1 MEENGSRKRG
11 SRRAY
16 LRDFRSDESGN
27 YTYSGRI
34 YTSALGP
41 DVLRRSLM
49 TAIGVFGA
57 AFVLEI
63 AAGFLPGTGMEGHI
77 LMLLPYALGMAATA
91 RILWIFF
98 RILRLTGLMGS
109 GAQNAGGQGSGAQ
122 KAGGQGR
129 RAQNAGGQGSG
140 VPKADE
146 QEKNG
151 QAACLREY
159 VYEATVRKLPG
170 YLIAVQV
177 FAATALVD
185 AAVCMIR
192 GTYGMRV
199 APAIVFLLSQMIL
212 FAAGAWA
219 LRKNPAGEWN

>member
-16 LRDFRSDESGN
+16 LRDFRPDESGN

-34 YTSALGP
+34 YTSALRP

-109 GAQNAGGQGSGAQ
+109 GAQVAGGMPSGSREQTAGEYENAG
-122 KAGGQGR
+122 
-129 RAQNAGGQGSG
+129 
-140 VPKADE
+140 
-146 QEKNG
+146 
-151 QAACLREY
+151 QASCLREY
-159 VYEATVRKLPG
+159 VYEATVRKLQG
-170 YLIAVQV
+170 HLVAVQV

>member
-11 SRRAY
+11 SKRAY
-16 LRDFRSDESGN
+16 LRDFTPDENGN

-34 YTSALGP
+34 FRSASEAGA
-41 DVLRRSLM
+41 LRRGLV
-49 TAIGVFGA
+49 TAIAFFGA
-57 AFVLEI
+57 ALALEL

-91 RILWIFF
+91 RILWIFL
-98 RILRLTGLMGS
+98 RILRQTGQAYGGMQEDGS
-109 GAQNAGGQGSGAQ
+109 QRAG
-122 KAGGQGR
+122 
-129 RAQNAGGQGSG
+129 
-140 VPKADE
+140 E
-146 QEKNG
+146 QEG
-151 QAACLREY
+151 AGRAACLREY

-170 YLIAVQV
+170 YLVAVQV

>member
-1 MEENGSRKRG
+1 MAENGSRKRG

-16 LRDFRSDESGN
+16 LRDFKPDENGN

-34 YTSALGP
+34 YRNTSGP
-41 DVLRRSLM
+41 DVLRHSLM
-49 TAIGVFGA
+49 TAIGVFSV
-57 AFVLEI
+57 AFVLEL

-91 RILWIFF
+91 RILWIFL
-98 RILRLTGLMGS
+98 RILRQAGPAGS
-109 GAQNAGGQGSGAQ
+109 GAQGAGG
-122 KAGGQGR
+122 R
-129 RAQNAGGQGSG
+129 ENDAQNTGNPESSA
-140 VPKADE
+140 
-146 QEKNG
+146 
-151 QAACLREY
+151 QAACLRKY
-159 VYEATVRKLPG
+159 VYDATVNKLPG
-170 YLIAVQV
+170 YLVAVQI
-177 FAATALVD
+177 FTATALVD

-199 APAIVFLLSQMIL
+199 APAIIFLLSQLIL

>member
-1 MEENGSRKRG
+1 MAENGSRKRG

-16 LRDFRSDESGN
+16 LRDFKPDENGN

-34 YTSALGP
+34 YRNTSGP
-41 DVLRRSLM
+41 DVLRRRLM
-49 TAIGVFGA
+49 TAIGVFSV

-91 RILWIFF
+91 RILWIFL
-98 RILRLTGLMGS
+98 RILRQTGLV
-109 GAQNAGGQGSGAQ
+109 GSGAQ
-122 KAGGQGR
+122 KAKEQENAGQG
-129 RAQNAGGQGSG
+129 
-140 VPKADE
+140 V
-146 QEKNG
+146 
-151 QAACLREY
+151 CLREY
-159 VYEATVRKLPG
+159 VYGATVNKLPG
-170 YLIAVQV
+170 YMVAVQI

-199 APAIVFLLSQMIL
+199 APAIIFMLSQMIL

-219 LRKNPAGEWN
+219 LRRNPAGEWN

>member
-1 MEENGSRKRG
+1 MAENGSRKRG

-16 LRDFRSDESGN
+16 LRDFKPDENGN

-34 YTSALGP
+34 YRNTSGP
-41 DVLRRSLM
+41 DVLRRRLM
-49 TAIGVFGA
+49 MAIGVFSV

-77 LMLLPYALGMAATA
+77 LMLLPYAL
-91 RILWIFF
+91 
-98 RILRLTGLMGS
+98 
-109 GAQNAGGQGSGAQ
+109 
-122 KAGGQGR
+122 KAGGQESD
-129 RAQNAGGQGSG
+129 AQNTGNHESSA
-140 VPKADE
+140 
-146 QEKNG
+146 

-159 VYEATVRKLPG
+159 VYGATVNKLPG
-170 YLIAVQV
+170 YMVAVQI

-199 APAIVFLLSQMIL
+199 APAIIFLLSQMIL

>member
-16 LRDFRSDESGN
+16 LRDFRPDESGN

-34 YTSALGP
+34 YTSALRP

-91 RILWIFF
+91 RILDTAAD
-98 RILRLTGLMGS
+98 RADGQRS
-109 GAQNAGGQGSGAQ
+109 AGG
-122 KAGGQGR
+122 R
-129 RAQNAGGQGSG
+129 RNAEWQQR
-140 VPKADE
+140 AD
-146 QEKNG
+146 G
-151 QAACLREY
+151 WR
-159 VYEATVRKLPG
+159 
-170 YLIAVQV
+170 I
-177 FAATALVD
+177 
-185 AAVCMIR
+185 
-192 GTYGMRV
+192 
-199 APAIVFLLSQMIL
+199 
-212 FAAGAWA
+212 
-219 LRKNPAGEWN
+219 

>member
-1 MEENGSRKRG
+1 MAENGSRKRG

-16 LRDFRSDESGN
+16 LRDFKPDENGN

-34 YTSALGP
+34 YRNTSEP
-41 DVLRRSLM
+41 DVLRRRLM
-49 TAIGVFGA
+49 TAIGVFSV

-91 RILWIFF
+91 RILWIFL
-98 RILRLTGLMGS
+98 RILRQAGLTGS
-109 GAQNAGGQGSGAQ
+109 GAQNTGNHESSA
-122 KAGGQGR
+122 
-129 RAQNAGGQGSG
+129 
-140 VPKADE
+140 
-146 QEKNG
+146 

-159 VYEATVRKLPG
+159 VYGATVNKLPG
-170 YLIAVQV
+170 YMVAVQI

-199 APAIVFLLSQMIL
+199 APAIIFLLSQMIL

>member
-16 LRDFRSDESGN
+16 LRDFRPDESGN

-34 YTSALGP
+34 YTSALRP

-109 GAQNAGGQGSGAQ
+109 GAQ
-122 KAGGQGR
+122 KAGGQESD
-129 RAQNAGGQGSG
+129 AQNTGNHESSA
-140 VPKADE
+140 
-146 QEKNG
+146 

-159 VYEATVRKLPG
+159 VYGATVNKLPG
-170 YLIAVQV
+170 YMVAVQI

-199 APAIVFLLSQMIL
+199 APAIIFLLSQMIL